1 MEQKKYIQQKSERRE
16 VKKKDRRGA
25 SAEEV
30 IYIFEKILE
39 GWKTIRIYNTI
50 IQNNPASL
58 VDKKIVEN
66 ISTGNSK
73 VYTSEL
79 SNERFE
85 YYTNIR
91 EKVYNYHK
99 EKKNNNNNIE

>member
-79 SNERFE
+79 NNERFE

-99 EKKNNNNNIE
+99 EKKNNKKNIE

>member
-1 MEQKKYIQQKSERRE
+1 MEQKKYIQKKTERRE

-25 SAEEV
+25 TAEEV
-30 IYIFEKILE
+30 LYIFEKVLE